1 MAYLS
6 GPASSPTDLLAK
18 LRTFAEGIG
27 WTTTAAS
34 DTVWAFRSTQGGNFT
49 IRIISNPANSWELH
63 GSTGNITGLLNPLQ
77 QPGSSNNNS
86 LRGNVVAYF
95 VPSSAGPYTRFHF
108 FGTARYLHVVLEI
121 QSGVF
126 GHVFIGTLD
135 KKGRTYSG
143 GEYLQGSYYRYPH
156 GTIYRVDQN
165 PTGNWTNTSPTTPW
179 ASRQALGAVRVGGF
193 AGFPEPYWMGS
204 LLGIGKG
211 PFTDY
216 HPDIALTAACK
227 CDYLRKP
234 LIVPCRVIA
243 PQLPVSDSSR
253 LIPLGEVSD
262 FGITDISRNAPGD
275 VLIYGQDKWMVFPAY
290 RRGPEQYNYS
300 VDVGFAYL
308 LRD

>member
-1 MAYLS
+1 
-6 GPASSPTDLLAK
+6 
-18 LRTFAEGIG
+18 
-27 WTTTAAS
+27 
-34 DTVWAFRSTQGGNFT
+34 
-49 IRIISNPANSWELH
+49 
-63 GSTGNITGLLNPLQ
+63 
-77 QPGSSNNNS
+77 
-86 LRGNVVAYF
+86 
-95 VPSSAGPYTRFHF
+95 
-108 FGTARYLHVVLEI
+108 
-121 QSGVF
+121 
-126 GHVFIGTLD
+126 
-135 KKGRTYSG
+135 
-143 GEYLQGSYYRYPH
+143 
-156 GTIYRVDQN
+156 
-165 PTGNWTNTSPTTPW
+165 
-179 ASRQALGAVRVGGF
+179 
-193 AGFPEPYWMGS
+193 MGS

-216 HPDIALTAACK
+216 HPDVALTAACK

-275 VLIYGQDKWMVFPAY
+275 VLIYGQDKWMVFPVY